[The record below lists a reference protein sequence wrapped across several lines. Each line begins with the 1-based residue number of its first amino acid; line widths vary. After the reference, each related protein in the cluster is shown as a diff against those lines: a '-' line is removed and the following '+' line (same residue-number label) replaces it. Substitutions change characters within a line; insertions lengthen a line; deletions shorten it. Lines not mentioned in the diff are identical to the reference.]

1 MGSETNSVKKT
12 FHPVHV
18 SVLHRLLCLAWPRD
32 MFFKNQASAGVTD

>member
-18 SVLHRLLCLAWPRD
+18 CFAQLICLAWPRD
-32 MFFKNQASAGVTD
+32 MFFKSQASAAVTD